1 MLWALT
7 WRLPSVVTSP
17 EPHSI
22 LGKQQHHPSLKM
34 MKLRLRELNV
44 LAGAKTRPFKKL
56 FCRTIA
62 WEQSL
67 VLEELTIKKITLMTE
82 IWADET

>member
-1 MLWALT
+1 M
-7 WRLPSVVTSP
+7 VTSL

-34 MKLRLRELNV
+34 TKLRLGEVNV

-56 FCRTIA
+56 VRRTIA
-62 WEQSL
+62 WEPSGFWKSCDRK
-67 VLEELTIKKITLMTE
+67 ENYS
-82 IWADET
+82 DD